1 MPSASQSLIEL
12 RDVTKA
18 YPGVIALQDLDLA
31 IAPGRVHAVVGLNGA
46 GKSTLVNILAG
57 TIRPDSGTIAAGME
71 HGRGRSV
78 NMVPQDIVV
87 VPEFS
92 IGRNILLG
100 NERRFPVRRRLDG
113 AERGVVIAALDRV
126 GLDFDPETSPAACSP
141 QELRLVQIARALADP
156 AAVLLLD
163 EPTAVLP
170 ETEARL
176 LLDTLTAL
184 RDTGEAIVYVSHRL
198 GEVLNV
204 ADEITVLRDGRKVAA
219 FARGDVDRQSL
230 LDLLTKHT
238 EKGDASASVPS
249 ELGGVVLELDEVS
262 AAGFEPIDLEARAGE
277 VIALVG
283 MQGAGQSAVVQA
295 LAGLRAPVSGSVR
308 VGGEKVVLSNPST
321 ATGAGL
327 MLVPADRRARGVVA
341 TMDIVENIALSP
353 RSSARK
359 GGLRWRRRER
369 EVAKGYVDRFS
380 VKTPGLAARLAT
392 LSGGN
397 QQKVVLGR
405 AIEARPEVLLLDE
418 PTQGID
424 VATKWDILTRIKNE
438 ARTIGFPVVAASS
451 ELEEIAGWADRALVF
466 RQGEVVAHL
475 EGDQIT
481 EELLLEHAVS

>member
-12 RDVTKA
+12 RGVTKA

-31 IAPGRVHAVVGLNGA
+31 VAPGRVHAVVGLNGA
-46 GKSTLVNILAG
+46 GKSTLVKILAG
-57 TIRPDSGTIAAGME
+57 TMRPDSGSIAAGME

-87 VPEFS
+87 VSEFS

-100 NERRFPVRRRLDG
+100 NEGRFPVRRRLDS
-113 AERGVVIAALDRV
+113 EEKRVVTAALDRV
-126 GLDFDPETSPAACSP
+126 GLDPDPETPPATCST
-141 QELRLVQIARALADP
+141 QELRLVQIAKALADP
-156 AAVLLLD
+156 ADVLLLD

-170 ETEARL
+170 EGEASR
-176 LLDTLTAL
+176 LLDTLNGL
-184 RDTGEAIVYVSHRL
+184 RDAGEAIVYVSHRL
-198 GEVLNV
+198 GEVLQI
-204 ADEITVLRDGRKVAA
+204 ADEITVLRDGRKVAS
-219 FARGDVDRQSL
+219 FARGDVDRQDL
-230 LDLLTKHT
+230 LDLLTKHGEQGNAGST
-238 EKGDASASVPS
+238 VPR
-249 ELGGVVLELDEVS
+249 ERGGVTLQLDEVS
-262 AAGFEPIDLEARAGE
+262 AAGFESLNLEVRAGE

-283 MQGAGQSAVVQA
+283 VQGAGQSAVVQA
-295 LAGLRAPVSGSVR
+295 LAGLRPPVSGSVR
-308 VGGEKVVLSNPST
+308 VGGEKVALSSPST

-327 MLVPADRRARGVVA
+327 MLVPADRRAHGVVA

-353 RSSARK
+353 RSSATK

-369 EVAKGYVDRFS
+369 EVAKRHVDRFS
-380 VKTPGLAARLAT
+380 VKTPGLAAQLAT

-424 VATKWDILTRIKNE
+424 VATKWDILARIKSE